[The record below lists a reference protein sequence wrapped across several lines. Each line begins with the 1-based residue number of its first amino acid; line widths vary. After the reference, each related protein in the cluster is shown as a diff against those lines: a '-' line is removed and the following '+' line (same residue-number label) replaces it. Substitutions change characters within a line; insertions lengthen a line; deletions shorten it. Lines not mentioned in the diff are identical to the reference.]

1 MITKDQQIKALKPEE
16 KRYSK
21 SLGDG
26 LSIDVM
32 PSGQKSWVLA
42 YTKDGK
48 RTRTKLGTYPILSLK
63 DARTL
68 AQETQ
73 RQAIMGYNDI
83 LVEDLVKEWLAVYSP
98 AWTSQKYHDTVIYRL
113 ELVTHRIAKTKA
125 NDVNRAMISNEI
137 SLLIAGGTIETAN
150 RCLRL
155 LNSLFDY
162 ALAKDYVQNNP
173 CSLVSKMIPSRKVIN
188 MACLP
193 ITEMPKFWT
202 KLKYLDMQ
210 HETKQAIA
218 LYNYLACRPSELAKA
233 RWDTGEFDLENG
245 IWLIP
250 ADRMKMRLEHM
261 IPLAERPLAILKD
274 LHANR
279 TNNEFVFKKK
289 NKPWEHMP
297 TETPLAAIKRA
308 AGAGKMT
315 THGFRS
321 LLSTHANS
329 SKKFDKDVIERHLAH
344 VPENKGRYAYN
355 RAKYWDDRIEL
366 MNWWADIVTPWIY
379 HDA

>member
-1 MITKDQQIKALKPEE
+1 MINKDSQVKALKPAD

-32 PSGQKSWVLA
+32 PSGKKSWVLA
-42 YTKDGK
+42 YVKAGK
-48 RTRTKLGTYPILSLK
+48 RTRTKLGTYPVLSLK

-68 AQETQ
+68 AQEMQ

-83 LVEDLVKEWLAVYSP
+83 LVEDLVKEWLSVYSP
-98 AWTSQKYHDTVIYRL
+98 AWTSQKYHDTVVYRL
-113 ELVTHRIAKTKA
+113 ELVTHRIAKVKA

-137 SLLIAGGTIETAN
+137 ILLIANGTIETAN

-202 KLKYLDMQ
+202 KLNYMDMQ
-210 HETKQAIA
+210 FETKQAIA

-233 RWDTGEFDLENG
+233 RWDTDEFDLENG
-245 IWLIP
+245 VWLIP
-250 ADRMKMRLEHM
+250 AHRMKMRQEHM
-261 IPLAERPLAILKD
+261 IPLTEKPLAILRELYD
-274 LHANR
+274 SR
-279 TNNEFVFKKK
+279 TNDEYVFKKK

-308 AGAGKMT
+308 SGAGKMT

-321 LLSTHANS
+321 LLSTHANA
-329 SKKFDKDVIERHLAH
+329 SKEFDKDVIERHLAH
-344 VPENKGRYAYN
+344 VPENKGRFAYN
-355 RAKYWDDRIEL
+355 RADYWDERVRL
-366 MNWWADIVTPWIY
+366 MEWWSDIVTPWIY
-379 HDA
+379 TQA